1 VREWHLRLAYD
12 HVNCLVVLAVFPL
25 QLYVGASMLLHD
37 TSGRDAES
45 NVIAVFIVTGLEM
58 VAMAV
63 VAAYTVYD
71 DDEETERLMDDEEDL
86 ELFANWVKFCLMIF
100 PGSLVAP
107 VLPLALWIG
116 RLRVGAR
123 YDKGTDDAGG
133 VLHVTKFESAAA
145 AEVLGA
151 EPLQCRDT
159 PFWCW
164 HQKSLFYTFPL
175 FAVNVVMMASIG
187 LASMA
192 APSPTTPLFEWL
204 LLLNGVA
211 LLMPVHYHSFTT
223 DDAIHRCFQCL
234 GWHDGA
240 SFLYV
245 VFVLI
250 GAFQFGDGSA
260 AATADAIAER
270 WLLLWFAVA
279 TVAWFAVAII
289 AVAVRRAVA
298 DLHDPDLRWPLITLT
313 TVLSVPYHISGKGR
327 LTFELIRGA
336 CGDDALMWLALAWR
350 FTLHGQTE
358 LREASAAVAK
368 AEFRARMRH
377 LGEASLREGYAA
389 LQLEWGD
396 AMVQAGATPWCLVRP
411 PAAAIDDC
419 RHGPPGAADGAAWRL
434 HVYAELFDLCAA
446 TGPYD
451 YAALADAGRRA
462 RARDAADNIWVPRD
476 GVLHSEQ
483 MLHYVIVS
491 APPMALWALFPAV
504 AAAQATAAM
513 SVVRGVMLAVLAAS
527 LVGAL
532 LLSPRV
538 HRYRTFCLAVAP
550 LRCLRDLADEERA
563 LLVAR
568 YVREYFRVTP
578 LVLLQ
583 HAIDPAVLPLVV
595 LRDHV
600 APLLPINGALDKA
613 ARKLSPGECLD
624 LLAVPQ

>member
-1 VREWHLRLAYD
+1 
-12 HVNCLVVLAVFPL
+12 
-25 QLYVGASMLLHD
+25 
-37 TSGRDAES
+37 
-45 NVIAVFIVTGLEM
+45 
-58 VAMAV
+58 
-63 VAAYTVYD
+63 
-71 DDEETERLMDDEEDL
+71 
-86 ELFANWVKFCLMIF
+86 
-100 PGSLVAP
+100 
-107 VLPLALWIG
+107 
-116 RLRVGAR
+116 
-123 YDKGTDDAGG
+123 
-133 VLHVTKFESAAA
+133 
-145 AEVLGA
+145 
-151 EPLQCRDT
+151 
-159 PFWCW
+159 
-164 HQKSLFYTFPL
+164 
-175 FAVNVVMMASIG
+175 MMASIG

-240 SFLYV
+240 SFLYA
-245 VFVLI
+245 VFALF

-279 TVAWFAVAII
+279 TVVWFAVATI
-289 AVAVRRAVA
+289 AVAVRRAAA
-298 DLHDPDLRWPLITLT
+298 DLHDPDLSWPLITLT
-313 TVLSVPYHISGKGR
+313 AVFAVPYHISGKGR

-336 CGDDALMWLALAWR
+336 SGDGPLTSALTWRPHVSALTWR
-350 FTLHGQTE
+350 FAAHGQAE
-358 LREASAAVAK
+358 LRQASAAVAE

-389 LQLEWGD
+389 LQLDWGD
-396 AMVQAGATPWCLVRP
+396 AMVQELVRP
-411 PAAAIDDC
+411 PAAAMDDC
-419 RHGPPGAADGAAWRL
+419 RHGPPGAAGGAEWRGAAWRM

-462 RARDAADNIWVPRD
+462 RAREAPNNIDVPRD

-513 SVVRGVMLAVLAAS
+513 SVVRGVILAVLALS

-532 LLSPRV
+532 LLSPHV
-538 HRYRTFCLAVAP
+538 HRYRDFCMAAAP
-550 LRCLRDLADEERA
+550 LQLVGAQLSRQGSCTR
-563 LLVAR
+563 VAR
-568 YVREYFRVTP
+568 YVTEYFSVSP
-578 LVLLQ
+578 AVLLQ
-583 HAIDPAVLPLVV
+583 HAIDPAVLPPVV

-600 APLLPINGALDKA
+600 APLLPADGALTSA